1 MSPCAGEAEMD
12 RADQTIHLRIFG
24 PDVAKRTVTENSMPC
39 FALLQLKKANLILL
53 IEKYEVK

>member
-39 FALLQLKKANLILL
+39 FALLQLKRQI
-53 IEKYEVK
+53 